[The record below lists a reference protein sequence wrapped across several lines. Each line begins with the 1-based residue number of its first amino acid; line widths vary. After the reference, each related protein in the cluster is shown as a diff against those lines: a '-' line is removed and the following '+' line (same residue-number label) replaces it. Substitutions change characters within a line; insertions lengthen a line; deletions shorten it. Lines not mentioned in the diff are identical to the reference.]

1 LTPVNAA
8 RAVRFQP
15 VIMRIT
21 GEAMGEN
28 ARGRGKGRPSWPGR
42 IIGCLLVIA
51 LSGLPALADSP
62 WTGPYMVLGLG
73 LNSHRPA
80 LDRLEGAVDGR
91 PVQLG
96 QWGSDAGFVALGHG
110 MGRGRGYLGVEIEAE
125 PGARPIASGAECR
138 LGRACARAGL
148 IGTMGP
154 VYRLRALAGHE
165 IAPGV
170 MAMIGI
176 GPSLARVQSSRVFVQ
191 SASAA
196 SGAAALTRAS
206 SPFDV
211 DDLAR
216 GIHAS
221 IGIVHAGAGRAQLGL
236 SVMVERLHVSTQ
248 SRVSLA
254 TMTLS
259 GPSHAFAALT
269 QRGGFDIT
277 TRAIRLSLVW
287 RF

>member
-1 LTPVNAA
+1 
-8 RAVRFQP
+8 
-15 VIMRIT
+15 
-21 GEAMGEN
+21 MGGDGP
-28 ARGRGKGRPSWPGR
+28 GRGKGRSIRPVR
-42 IIGCLLVIA
+42 IMGFLLVIA
-51 LSGLPALADSP
+51 LSGGPGLADSP
-62 WTGPYMVLGLG
+62 WSGPYLVLGLG
-73 LNSHRPA
+73 LNTHRPA

-91 PVQLG
+91 PVRLG

-110 MGRGRGYLGVEIEAE
+110 MARGRGYLGAEIEAE
-125 PGARPIASGAECR
+125 PGARPIASGAQCL
-138 LGRACARAGL
+138 LGRACAQAGL
-148 IGTMGP
+148 VGTMGP
-154 VYRLRALAGHE
+154 VYRLRMLVGHE

-206 SPFDV
+206 SPFEV

-221 IGIVHAGAGRAQLGL
+221 IGIVQGRAGRARFGL
-236 SVMVERLHVSTQ
+236 SVMVERVHVSTQ

-254 TMTLS
+254 TTTLS
-259 GPSHAFAALT
+259 GPSHAYAALT

-277 TRAIRLSLVW
+277 TRAVRLSLVW